1 VPPYNSVIVHSTVDK
16 IVINLPFK
24 AKIRITGK
32 ADRLDKNGK
41 VISMAD
47 VEVNAIRCYLQKED
61 YNVKNITVEG
71 NSLIIDT
78 IGTMKVD
85 GYGLET
91 RIETIEIPHKD
102 PKHKDPEQKDPEQKD
117 PEHEDPEHKD
127 PKNESPDS
135 PSIPY
140 YFPYYYFFVLISFLP
155 FISSILYFIV
165 LNRSRSD
172 YYPI

>member
-1 VPPYNSVIVHSTVDK
+1 MVSYNIRQRIIVPPYNSVIVYSTVDK
-16 IVINLPFK
+16 IIINMPFK
-24 AKIRITGK
+24 AKIRVTGK

-61 YNVKNITVEG
+61 FNIKNITVEG

-78 IGTMKVD
+78 SGTMKID

-91 RIETIEIPHKD
+91 KIETIEIPHKD
-102 PKHKDPEQKDPEQKD
+102 PKHKDPKHRD
-117 PEHEDPEHKD
+117 H
-127 PKNESPDS
+127 KNESPDS
-135 PSIPY
+135 PSMPY
-140 YFPYYYFFVLISFLP
+140 YHYYYFFVLISFLP
-155 FISSILYFIV
+155 FISSVLYFIV
-165 LNRSRSD
+165 LNRSRRD